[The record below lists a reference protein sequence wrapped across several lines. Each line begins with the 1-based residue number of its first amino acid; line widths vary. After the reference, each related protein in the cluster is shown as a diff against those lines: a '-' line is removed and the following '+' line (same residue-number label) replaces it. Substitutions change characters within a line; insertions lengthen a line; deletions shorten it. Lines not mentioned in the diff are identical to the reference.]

1 MDSQV
6 TPLQRIQE
14 CTENKNN
21 FVLQGGAG
29 CGKTETL
36 KQTLQLLSKDYP
48 KKRIA
53 CITHTNLAVNEI
65 IDRVGEGYNIST
77 IHSFLSSL
85 IKNYTRAIHEVMH
98 EIFTVDE
105 LEVETEES
113 SGLAGNELKKANH
126 DNYKK
131 TYKKYAKLKY
141 IAIGKTSPKELS
153 KREYDKAPNEINQTL
168 NENIADLNTEVRQII
183 EGKDHRHIRYNESRF
198 DRFNDLSFGHD
209 SLLKITSLLFQ
220 CYPKLG
226 KILADKYDFILVDE
240 YQDTHEDVVEVFL
253 KHLPQD
259 RQTTIGLFGDAMQS
273 IYSDGI
279 GDVRAYINSGNLV
292 EILKEDNFRC
302 SEQVINFVN
311 TLRGDALRQEPAF
324 KIRNDGTKEALEDR
338 QGQVRLLYAIWGDS
352 KPHTHSSPEDKQAYL
367 GFVDKLIDLV
377 DGEEGPH
384 KKLMLT
390 NKSIAGKVGFSALYK
405 IFADRYT
412 EVKDELEKVF
422 SSIQVLD
429 LAELCDA
436 YSGSKKRYNF
446 ILTELKKSGFVL
458 NKLEDKEK
466 IAAAFEKIASGD
478 LSISQTLEIAFEKKI
493 IRKSDSYLAYIERKD
508 SFLADLEKDNAYQ
521 KFKERFT
528 SGVNTISRMERE
540 GTELTEEVFNELK
553 SNLKRERFY
562 EELFSESISF
572 NEVINY
578 YRYLNEECDYI
589 TMHKTKGSGIKNVL
603 VVLDEYFWSRYKFKF
618 SPDSTKSS
626 SVFTP
631 PNMKLFYVACSRTI
645 RNLTVIKVVTSDE
658 EKHLLAAFPD
668 FEKVVVT

>member
-1 MDSQV
+1 M
-6 TPLQRIQE
+6 QRIQE
-14 CTENKNN
+14 CKENKNS

-65 IDRVGEGYNIST
+65 IDRVGEDYNIST

-85 IKNYTRAIHEVMH
+85 IKNYTRAIHKVVH

-105 LEVETEES
+105 LENETKES
-113 SGLAGNELKKANH
+113 SELVGNELKKANH
-126 DNYKK
+126 DDYKK

-141 IAIGKTSPKELS
+141 IAIGEASPKELG
-153 KREYDKAPNEINQTL
+153 KREYDKAPDEINQTL
-168 NENIADLNTEVRQII
+168 NENIAELNTEVRQII
-183 EGKDHRHIRYNESRF
+183 ESKNHRRIRYNESRF

-220 CYPKLG
+220 RYPKLG

-253 KHLPQD
+253 KHLTQD

-279 GDVRAYINSGNLV
+279 GDVRAYIESGDLV
-292 EILKEDNFRC
+292 EIPKEDNFRC

-311 TLRGDALRQEPAF
+311 ALRGDALRQEPVF
-324 KIRNDGTKEALEDR
+324 KIRNDGTKETLEDR

-352 KPHTHSSPEDKQAYL
+352 KPHTHSSPEDKQVYL
-367 GFVDKLIDLV
+367 DFVDKLIDLV
-377 DGEEGPH
+377 DDEGGPY

-390 NKSIAGKVGFSALYK
+390 NKSIAGKVGFFALYK
-405 IFADRYT
+405 IFSDRYT
-412 EVKDELEKVF
+412 EVKDELERVF

-429 LAELCDA
+429 LVELCNA

-466 IAAAFEKIASGD
+466 IVAAFEKITSGD
-478 LSISQTLEIAFEKKI
+478 LSIAQTLEIAFEKRM
-493 IRKSDSYLAYIERKD
+493 IRKSDSYLAYIERRD
-508 SFLADLEKDNAYQ
+508 TFLADLEKDNEYQ
-521 KFKERFT
+521 KFKKRFD
-528 SGVNTISRMERE
+528 SGVNTITRMERE
-540 GTELTEEVFNELK
+540 GIELTEEVFNELK
-553 SNLKRERFY
+553 YNLKKEKFY

-578 YRYLNEECDYI
+578 YRYLNEECGYI
-589 TMHKTKGSGIKNVL
+589 TMHKTKGSGIENVL

-618 SPDSTKSS
+618 NPSSTEAS

-645 RNLTVIKVVTSDE
+645 KNLTVVKVVTSDE
-658 EKHLLAAFPD
+658 EEHLLTTFPD
-668 FEKVVVT
+668 FEKVVVD